1 MIALVETFGGHVE
14 RERLALGLLQK
25 ELAAH
30 IRTEKGHPIQQ
41 AQMSKIE
48 AMVYAPSPNTVK
60 RVATALAELAHT
72 TPDEMARRL
81 LRDVPSKY
89 DPVTAH
95 EPVDLGL
102 SPETTRKLDA
112 LPAKERDALIKS
124 LRENVELFVARR
136 EDFHN
141 TNKK

>member
-1 MIALVETFGGHVE
+1 MITLVETFGGHVK

-25 ELAAH
+25 QLAAH
-30 IRTEKGHPIQQ
+30 IRTEEGHPIQQ

-48 AMVYAPSPNTVK
+48 GSVYPPSPDTVL
-60 RVATALAELAHT
+60 RVATALAALAHT

-89 DPVTAH
+89 DVATAH

-102 SPETTRKLDA
+102 NQETIQKLDA
-112 LPAKERDALIKS
+112 LPARERDALYRS
-124 LRENVELFVARR
+124 LRETVERFVSRR
-136 EDFHN
+136 ADFHN
-141 TNKK
+141 THKK